1 MKATE
6 AVEKAIR
13 QRVETISEE
22 IQQLK
27 DERAE
32 LQEALGDQPKK
43 KLTRARIAPNREAI
57 KKALVQNPGLT
68 ALEAAEKAGVKK
80 RSAHGAL
87 KALQEQ
93 GDVYQTD
100 GSWYPSAETIAAAE
114 EQSEPESSPEP
125 SEALSEPLAA
135 PDSELE
141 EPPLPEYDG
150 EEAERRFNANAT
162 GLEQI
167 Q

>member
-1 MKATE
+1 MKVTE
-6 AVEKAIR
+6 AVE
-13 QRVETISEE
+13 
-22 IQQLK
+22 
-27 DERAE
+27 
-32 LQEALGDQPKK
+32 
-43 KLTRARIAPNREAI
+43 
-57 KKALVQNPGLT
+57 
-68 ALEAAEKAGVKK
+68 AAEAAGVKK

-100 GSWYPSAETIAAAE
+100 GSWYLSAETIAAAE

-141 EPPLPEYDG
+141 EPPLPEEPA
-150 EEAERRFNANAT
+150 EEEERRIRAGAT

>member
-1 MKATE
+1 MKVTE
-6 AVEKAIR
+6 AVEKAIH
-13 QRVETISEE
+13 QRVETIGEE
-22 IQQLK
+22 IQKLK
-27 DERAE
+27 DERTE
-32 LQEALGDQPKK
+32 LQEALGRPAKK
-43 KLTRARIAPNREAI
+43 VTRARLAPNREALKRVLI
-57 KKALVQNPGLT
+57 ERPGLT
-68 ALEAAEKAGVKK
+68 AVEAAEAAGVKK